1 MCGIIGY
8 IGEDNALPFLLEGL
22 EKMEYRGYDSSG
34 ISVMSENK
42 IKTYKKCGRLEAL
55 KNTLASENT
64 LVSSIGIGHT
74 RWATHGKPS
83 DINSH
88 PHVSQSGKISVVHN
102 GIIENYISLKNF
114 LVEKGYKFISD
125 TDTEVVAQLIDFHY
139 DGDLLKAVQKTV
151 SDLEGSYALGI
162 ICSDEPDKIIAVKK
176 DSPLIIGTNYGENK
190 DKSENYIASDIM
202 ALLLRTRKIYRL
214 QENNI
219 AVIKKNSIVVY
230 TPEEKILN
238 PEKDF
243 ELANWDIESSGKGN
257 YEHFMMK
264 EIMEQPEVI
273 SKTLTSKIKNGEISF
288 EHLNISDEYLKN
300 ISKIYIVACGS
311 AANAGSVG
319 RYIIEKLLKIPV
331 EVELA
336 SEFRYK
342 EPLVDKNT
350 LVIVISQS
358 GETADSLAALR
369 EAKKQGAKIL
379 SIVNVKGSSIANES
393 DYVIYTSAGPE
404 IAVATTKAYSCQ
416 LCIIYIFSLFLAD
429 KLNIMDSSDM
439 SKYINKLASL
449 SDKIQEILLKKEQI
463 MEIAKKYKDNKYAF
477 FIGRTLDYAVCMEGS
492 LKLKEVSYIHSE
504 AYAAGE
510 LKHGPISLIE
520 NGTLVIALLTQD
532 KLFDKMVSNLREVK
546 ARGAK
551 IFAVTTIDHKEKIS
565 QIADDIFYIPNSLS
579 EFSPSLSVIPFQ
591 IFSYYSALLRNCD
604 IDKPRNLAK
613 SVTVE

>member
-8 IGEDNALPFLLEGL
+8 IGAGEALPFLLKGL

-34 ISVMSENK
+34 VAVVSENK
-42 IKTYKKCGRLEAL
+42 IKVYKKCGRLKELENAL
-55 KNTLASENT
+55 KNEELLECSA
-64 LVSSIGIGHT
+64 GIGHT

-88 PHVSQSGKISVVHN
+88 PHTSKSGKISVVHN

-114 LVEKGYKFISD
+114 LTQEGYKFISD
-125 TDTEVVAQLIDFHY
+125 TDTEVIAQLIDFY
-139 DGDLLKAVQKTV
+139 YNGDLLDSVQKAV
-151 SDLEGSYALGI
+151 SRLEGSYALGI
-162 ICSDEPDKIIAVKK
+162 LCSDEPDKIIAVKK
-176 DSPLIIGTNYGENK
+176 DSPLIIGTGEN
-190 DKSENYIASDIM
+190 ENYIASDVM

-219 AVIKKNSIVVY
+219 AVIKKDSITVYNPAKKVLNS
-230 TPEEKILN
+230 EN
-238 PEKDF
+238 DF
-243 ELANWDIESSGKGN
+243 EFVNWDIESTNKGN

-264 EIMEQPEVI
+264 EIMEQPTVI
-273 SKTLTSKIKNGEISF
+273 SKTVSSRIKNGEIYF
-288 EHLNISDEYLKN
+288 DDFDIADEYLKN
-300 ISKIYIVACGS
+300 LSKIYIVACGS
-311 AANAGSVG
+311 AANAGVVG
-319 RYIIEKLLKIPV
+319 KYIMEKLIKIPV

-342 EPLVDKNT
+342 TPLIDEST
-350 LVIVISQS
+350 LLIVISQS

-369 EAKKQGAKIL
+369 EAKRLGAKVL

-416 LCIIYIFSLFLAD
+416 LCILYLLSLFIANKLNRISSD
-429 KLNIMDSSDM
+429 KL
-439 SKYINKLASL
+439 YECINKISSI
-449 SDKIQEILLKKEQI
+449 SDKIEEVLSKKDEI
-463 MEIAKKYKDNKYAF
+463 MEIAKKYKDTEYAF
-477 FIGRTLDYAVCMEGS
+477 FIGRNLDYAVCMEGS

-520 NGTLVIALLTQD
+520 NGTLVLALLTQD
-532 KLFDKMVSNLREVK
+532 KLFDKMISNLREVK

-551 IFAVTTIDHKEKIS
+551 IFAITTDIHKDKIS
-565 QIADDIFYIPNSLS
+565 QIAESVFYIPDFSN